1 MAARRGWILRLV
13 AGAGVLAGLAAC
25 DAPARLAGPA
35 APHAAVAAD
44 STATPTATTDAAG
57 DPLITCR
64 SGYQIAY
71 RSDGTA
77 YCAPE

>member
-1 MAARRGWILRLV
+1 MAARRGWIVRLV
-13 AGAGVLAGLAAC
+13 VGAGVLAGLAAC

-35 APHAAVAAD
+35 APRAAVAAD
-44 STATPTATTDAAG
+44 STGSPTMSPDGAG
-57 DPLITCR
+57 DPIVTCR

-71 RSDGTA
+71 REDGTA